1 MSDDSAAVE
10 GVGEDAIGVDGGHE
24 EPSGANGEEGVQF
37 RLDAFEG
44 PLDLLLFLIQKS
56 EISIHDIPVSQITE
70 QYLAYLRYST
80 GIDLDNIT
88 EFYLMA
94 ATLLHIK
101 SRMLLPVEAPDDD
114 EFEDPR
120 RELVNQL
127 IEYQKYKKLTQLMLQ
142 QQEVAGWSLERRR
155 DQPTLPFPEE
165 EEQWDNLDVW
175 ELLKTFSRIV
185 SSISDDRVLDLFEQV
200 TVNEKLSLIEEYL
213 EEREEFRFTD
223 LITTPDSVM
232 DAVCAF
238 LAVLESVKA
247 RRIRVYQN
255 RMFGDIR
262 IRRREAVKFEVGET

>member
-1 MSDDSAAVE
+1 MSNTVSEGDPAKETAPAV
-10 GVGEDAIGVDGGHE
+10 
-24 EPSGANGEEGVQF
+24 PQF

-56 EISIHDIPVSQITE
+56 EINIHDIPVAQITE
-70 QYLAYLRYST
+70 QYLTYLRYAT
-80 GIDLDNIT
+80 GVDLDNIT

-94 ATLLHIK
+94 STLLHIK
-101 SRMLLPVEAPDDD
+101 SRMLLPVEAPDDG

-142 QQEVAGWSLERRR
+142 QQDDAGWSLERRQE
-155 DQPTLPFPEE
+155 QPTLPFPENE
-165 EEQWDNLDVW
+165 DMWETLDVW
-175 ELLKTFSRIV
+175 DLLKTFSRII
-185 SSISDDRVLDLFEQV
+185 SSVSDDRIIDLYEEV
-200 TVNEKLSLIEEYL
+200 TVNEKLSLIEELL
-213 EEREEFRFTD
+213 EERHEFGFME
-223 LITTPDSVM
+223 LLAQKASVM

-238 LAVLESVKA
+238 LAILESVKT

-262 IRRREAVKFEVGET
+262 IRRREEKTSS

>member
-1 MSDDSAAVE
+1 MTDRLTDSS
-10 GVGEDAIGVDGGHE
+10 GENTETD
-24 EPSGANGEEGVQF
+24 NGVQF

-56 EISIHDIPVSQITE
+56 EINIHDIPVAQITE
-70 QYLAYLRYST
+70 QYLSYLRYAT
-80 GIDLDNIT
+80 GVDLDNIT

-94 ATLLHIK
+94 STLLHIK

-127 IEYQKYKKLTQLMLQ
+127 IEYQRYKKLTQLMLE
-142 QQEVAGWSLERRR
+142 QQENAGWNLERRK
-155 DQPTLPFPEE
+155 DQPTLPFPDE
-165 EEQWDNLDVW
+165 EEQWEDLDVW

-185 SSISDDRVLDLFEQV
+185 SSISDGRIIDLYEQV
-200 TVNEKLSLIEEYL
+200 TVNEKLSLIEELL
-213 EEREEFRFTD
+213 ESREEFRFTD
-223 LITTPDSVM
+223 LLTTEGSVLE
-232 DAVCAF
+232 AVCAF
-238 LAVLESVKA
+238 LAILESVKT

-262 IRRREAVKFEVGET
+262 IRKREVHGIGERSSDS

>member
-1 MSDDSAAVE
+1 MTDRVTDSS
-10 GVGEDAIGVDGGHE
+10 GENSETD
-24 EPSGANGEEGVQF
+24 NGVQF

-56 EISIHDIPVSQITE
+56 EINIHDIPVAQITE
-70 QYLAYLRYST
+70 QYLSYLRYAT
-80 GIDLDNIT
+80 GVDLDNIT

-94 ATLLHIK
+94 STLLHIK

-127 IEYQKYKKLTQLMLQ
+127 IEYQRYKKLTQLMLE
-142 QQEVAGWSLERRR
+142 QQENAGWNLERRK

-165 EEQWDNLDVW
+165 EDQWEDLDVW

-185 SSISDDRVLDLFEQV
+185 SSISDGRIIDLYEQV
-200 TVNEKLSLIEEYL
+200 TVNEKLSLIEELL
-213 EEREEFRFTD
+213 ESREEFRFTD
-223 LITTPDSVM
+223 LLTTEGSVLE
-232 DAVCAF
+232 AVCAF
-238 LAVLESVKA
+238 LAILESVKT

-262 IRRREAVKFEVGET
+262 IRKREVHGIGERSSDS

>member
-1 MSDDSAAVE
+1 VAVTDRVT
-10 GVGEDAIGVDGGHE
+10 GSPGEEAGTD
-24 EPSGANGEEGVQF
+24 EGVQF

-56 EISIHDIPVSQITE
+56 EINIHDIPVAQITE
-70 QYLAYLRYST
+70 QYLSYLRYAT
-80 GIDLDNIT
+80 GVDLDNIT

-94 ATLLHIK
+94 STLLHIK

-127 IEYQKYKKLTQLMLQ
+127 IEYQKYKKLTQLMLE
-142 QQEVAGWSLERRR
+142 QQESAGWNLERRK
-155 DQPTLPFPEE
+155 DQPTLPFPDE
-165 EEQWDNLDVW
+165 EEQWDDLDVW
-175 ELLKTFSRIV
+175 DLLKTFSRIV
-185 SSISDDRVLDLFEQV
+185 SSISDDRIIDLYEQV
-200 TVNEKLSLIEEYL
+200 TVNEKLSLIEEFL
-213 EEREEFRFTD
+213 ESKEEFQFTD
-223 LITTPDSVM
+223 LLTIEGSVL

-238 LAVLESVKA
+238 LAILESVKT

-262 IRRREAVKFEVGET
+262 IRKREVHGSGERSSDS

>member
-1 MSDDSAAVE
+1 VVTDRLTDSS
-10 GVGEDAIGVDGGHE
+10 GENTETD
-24 EPSGANGEEGVQF
+24 NGVQF

-56 EISIHDIPVSQITE
+56 EINIHDIPVAQITE
-70 QYLAYLRYST
+70 QYLSYLRYAT
-80 GIDLDNIT
+80 GVDLDNIT

-94 ATLLHIK
+94 STLLHIK

-127 IEYQKYKKLTQLMLQ
+127 IEYQRYKKLTQLMLE
-142 QQEVAGWSLERRR
+142 QQENAGWNLERRK

-165 EEQWDNLDVW
+165 EDQWEDLDVW

-185 SSISDDRVLDLFEQV
+185 SSISDGRIIDLYEQV
-200 TVNEKLSLIEEYL
+200 TVNEKLSLIEELL
-213 EEREEFRFTD
+213 ESREEFRFTD
-223 LITTPDSVM
+223 LLTTEGSVLE
-232 DAVCAF
+232 AVCAF
-238 LAVLESVKA
+238 LAILESVKT

-262 IRRREAVKFEVGET
+262 IRKREVHGIGERSSDS

>member
-1 MSDDSAAVE
+1 VVTDRLTDSS
-10 GVGEDAIGVDGGHE
+10 GENTETD
-24 EPSGANGEEGVQF
+24 NGVQF

-56 EISIHDIPVSQITE
+56 EINIHDIPVAQITE
-70 QYLAYLRYST
+70 QYLSYLRYAT
-80 GIDLDNIT
+80 GVDLDNIT

-94 ATLLHIK
+94 STLLHIK

-127 IEYQKYKKLTQLMLQ
+127 IEYQRYKKLTQLMLE
-142 QQEVAGWSLERRR
+142 QQENAGWNLERRK
-155 DQPTLPFPEE
+155 DQPTLPFPDE
-165 EEQWDNLDVW
+165 EEQWEDLDVW

-185 SSISDDRVLDLFEQV
+185 SSISDGRIIDLYEQV
-200 TVNEKLSLIEEYL
+200 TVNEKLSLIEELL
-213 EEREEFRFTD
+213 ESREEFRFTD
-223 LITTPDSVM
+223 LLTTEGSVLE
-232 DAVCAF
+232 AVCAF
-238 LAVLESVKA
+238 LAILESVKT

-262 IRRREAVKFEVGET
+262 IRKREVHGIGERSSDS

>member
-1 MSDDSAAVE
+1 MSDETAA
-10 GVGEDAIGVDGGHE
+10 GNGIGEKAE
-24 EPSGANGEEGVQF
+24 STNGEEGVQF

-56 EISIHDIPVSQITE
+56 EINIHDIPIAQITE
-70 QYLAYLRYST
+70 QYLAYIRYST

-155 DQPTLPFPEE
+155 DQPTLPFPDE
-165 EEQWDNLDVW
+165 EEQWDDLDVW

-185 SSISDDRVLDLFEQV
+185 SSISDGRIIDLYEQV

-213 EEREEFRFTD
+213 EGNEEFRFTD
-223 LITTPDSVM
+223 LITAPDSVM

-262 IRRREAVKFEVGET
+262 IRRREPARLETHEA

>member
-1 MSDDSAAVE
+1 MTDRVTDSS
-10 GVGEDAIGVDGGHE
+10 GENTETD
-24 EPSGANGEEGVQF
+24 NGVQF

-56 EISIHDIPVSQITE
+56 EINIHDIPVAQITE
-70 QYLAYLRYST
+70 QYLSYLRYAT
-80 GIDLDNIT
+80 GVDLDNIT

-94 ATLLHIK
+94 STLLHIK

-127 IEYQKYKKLTQLMLQ
+127 IEYQRYKKLTQLMLE
-142 QQEVAGWSLERRR
+142 QQENAGWNLERRK

-165 EEQWDNLDVW
+165 EDQWEDLDVW

-185 SSISDDRVLDLFEQV
+185 SSISDGRIIDLYEQV
-200 TVNEKLSLIEEYL
+200 TVNEKLSLIEELL
-213 EEREEFRFTD
+213 ESREEFRFTD
-223 LITTPDSVM
+223 LLTTEGSVLE
-232 DAVCAF
+232 AVCAF
-238 LAVLESVKA
+238 LAILESVKT

-262 IRRREAVKFEVGET
+262 IRKREVHGIGERSSDS

>member
-1 MSDDSAAVE
+1 MTDRLTDSS
-10 GVGEDAIGVDGGHE
+10 GENTETD
-24 EPSGANGEEGVQF
+24 NGVQF

-56 EISIHDIPVSQITE
+56 EINIHDIPVAQITE
-70 QYLAYLRYST
+70 QYLSYLRYAT
-80 GIDLDNIT
+80 GVDLDNIT

-94 ATLLHIK
+94 STLLHIK

-127 IEYQKYKKLTQLMLQ
+127 IEYQRYKKLTQLMLE
-142 QQEVAGWSLERRR
+142 QQENAGWNLERRK

-165 EEQWDNLDVW
+165 EDQWEDLDVW

-185 SSISDDRVLDLFEQV
+185 SSISDGRIIDLYEQV
-200 TVNEKLSLIEEYL
+200 TVNEKLSLIEELL
-213 EEREEFRFTD
+213 ESREEFRFTD
-223 LITTPDSVM
+223 LLTTEGSVLE
-232 DAVCAF
+232 AVCAF
-238 LAVLESVKA
+238 LAILESVKT

-262 IRRREAVKFEVGET
+262 IRKREVHGIGERSSDS